1 MWLFILQEVKCPKV
15 NCVNGNATILP
26 GSCCPVCGKNS
37 IVAKSPCLH
46 NHTFMSIEV
55 CENGDKEYLP
65 GEAFNIDCN
74 TW

>member
-1 MWLFILQEVKCPKV
+1 MEMQLYHQDRAVLFVVRTSL
-15 NCVNGNATILP
+15 
-26 GSCCPVCGKNS
+26 
-37 IVAKSPCLH
+37 VAKSPCLH